1 MKLFEYQ
8 PAHTLDPELFYHKL
22 HAPPAAMTLAGAKG
36 LEDAKEALPFVAEEG
51 DQFMVFQINNAAE
64 GKTILEASEIKPHF
78 PGSEQ
83 QPDMYVTIEMQSF
96 HVAKNEPVDKKTRAT
111 LRLVVGKDKTSRDR
125 LFDDVFW
132 TVSAGLDLY
141 NQYKDQQAKPN
152 DYQADFNKALGNR
165 PIEVPG
171 ALANMQFEVVK
182 HSEPKWWQRIFGFL
196 RSEAGRSLTSVVG
209 FPAITGSA
217 IRVLDELFNRLDK
230 SDATPLFKSR
240 PMILALSE
248 QAKMDY
254 SGGLPRIRVACMN
267 PGFCVFARRRD
278 YQLIANADAS
288 YYPHLGILAP
298 NSVDLAQVVAG
309 TYDDPLKNVTYAVF
323 KVNMIPTKLEL
334 RFNFGGS
341 IV

>member
-1 MKLFEYQ
+1 MRLFDYQ
-8 PAHTLDPELFYHKL
+8 PSNTLDPELFYKTL
-22 HAPPAAMTLAGAKG
+22 HTPPPAMELVGERG
-36 LEDAKEALPFVAEEG
+36 LESSKDVSPLDEDEG

-64 GKTILEASEIKPHF
+64 GKTILEASELTPHF

-96 HVAKNEPVDKKTRAT
+96 HVAKNEPIEKNTRAT
-111 LRLVVGKDKTSRDR
+111 LRLVVGKDKGSRDR
-125 LFDDVFW
+125 TFDDVFW
-132 TVSAGLDLY
+132 TISAGLDLY
-141 NQYKDQQAKPN
+141 NHYKDQKAKPN
-152 DYQADFNKALGNR
+152 EYKADFNKALGNR

-209 FPAITGSA
+209 FPAITSSA
-217 IRVLDELFNRLDK
+217 IQVLDELFNRLDK
-230 SDATPLFKSR
+230 SDAKPLFKSR

-254 SGGLPRIRVACMN
+254 TGGIPRIRVGCMN
-267 PGFCVFARRRD
+267 PGFCVFARRKD
-278 YQLIANADAS
+278 YHAIADANAY
-288 YYPHLGILAP
+288 YYPHLGILVP
-298 NSVDLAQVVAG
+298 SSVDPSDVAAG
-309 TYDDPLKNVTYAVF
+309 TYDNPLEDVTYAVF